1 MRSIYDVFK
10 NLSENDVNSVLK
22 EFQIDVPAEYLFSDV
37 NLVIGKNGSGKT
49 RFLNAIK
56 KLYKL
61 SGVNVVYG
69 YFPAITFEKGSN
81 KENEENEKL
90 PDYSLI
96 DSIVDNRIEFEDFF
110 KEIQNQAE
118 DFFNELMFARSNIQK
133 KRNERILK
141 AIEETFL
148 RLTGYEIKQV
158 EKKVLLSQNG
168 KFEALNTVLE
178 RFSPGEL
185 VLFYFSIFISLQ
197 SDTKKVI
204 IMDEPEGHLH
214 TQAILEFLRLL
225 KQTECFSELWIASH
239 SLFTI
244 PEFQFEDIIY
254 IDNGAIVN
262 RNSSVYQIMLK
273 SMIGENYQRIN
284 SFFTSLEQWAYSEY
298 IDECF
303 EKPSVI
309 DTVNPGDE
317 QVKLFV
323 QFIKSHSSLMV
334 LDYGAGKARL
344 GRSYIKGDNSRIIY
358 EVYDIDHHDQTFGFK
373 YYDNAGSIPGKH
385 YDCVVLM
392 NVLHEIEPTS
402 WKPVF
407 STIRRVLK
415 DNGYLL
421 FVETAVLN
429 KGEMPTKTGFL
440 VLGKDELGMLFGD
453 SEGISE
459 IKIKEN
465 QKSVCYVVPK
475 SSLSGITI
483 STVFDAIGLLKENA
497 YSNLKKERNRGNGRR
512 YAFYT
517 QLYINACLFLEK
529 EPLLYPQKKDGKNIS
544 IREYNTI
551 INAIKNYLNENNEH
565 DLYVFMLINH
575 LRDLINSRNM
585 SKAEKEVLFK
595 SIYSDI
601 EMCQNAANTPALVAV
616 ALLTLILKEEPSAKK
631 EFIQGKYEQYLPPE
645 IQRLRRSYVKFLVD

>member
-1 MRSIYDVFK
+1 MKSIYDVF
-10 NLSENDVNSVLK
+10 NTLSESDVNSVLDEYK
-22 EFQIDVPAEYLFSDV
+22 IDIPANYLFSGV
-37 NLVIGKNGSGKT
+37 NIVIGKNGSGKT
-49 RFLNAIK
+49 RFLNALK

-61 SGVNVVYG
+61 SGKNVVYG
-69 YFPAITFEKGSN
+69 YFPSISFD
-81 KENEENEKL
+81 KESGAKSGGL
-90 PDYSLI
+90 PEYSLI
-96 DSIVDNRIEFEDFF
+96 DSIIDNEIEFEDFF
-110 KEIQNQAE
+110 KEIQNQNE
-118 DFFNELMFARSNIQK
+118 DFFKELMSARSNKQK
-133 KRNERILK
+133 QRNERIFK
-141 AIEETFL
+141 TIEETL
-148 RLTGYEIKQV
+148 QRLTEYEIKQEG
-158 EKKVLLSQNG
+158 EKILLAQNG
-168 KFEALNTVLE
+168 NYETLDRVLG

-214 TQAILEFLRLL
+214 TQAILDFLKLL
-225 KQTECFSELWIASH
+225 KQTECFSDLWIATH

-254 IDNGAIVN
+254 IDKGAIVS

-273 SMIGENYQRIN
+273 DMIGDNYDRIN

-303 EKPSVI
+303 DKPSVI
-309 DTVNPGDE
+309 DTVNPDDE

-323 QFIKSHSSLMV
+323 KFIKSHPSLMV

-344 GRSYIKGDNSRIIY
+344 GRSYIKGNNSRIIY
-358 EVYDIDHHDQTFGFK
+358 EVFDVEPHDQTYGFR
-373 YYDNAGSIPGKH
+373 YYDNVRTIPGKH

-402 WKPVF
+402 WKTVF

-429 KGEMPTKTGFL
+429 KGEMPNKTGFL
-440 VLGKDELGMLFGD
+440 VLGKDEIIRLFGNT
-453 SEGISE
+453 EGISE

-475 SSLSGITI
+475 SNLSGITI
-483 STVFDAIGLLKENA
+483 DTVFDAIGLLKENA
-497 YSNLKKERNRGNGRR
+497 YTNLKKERDHGGRR

-517 QLYINACLFLEK
+517 QLYINASLFLEK
-529 EPLLYPQKKDGKNIS
+529 EPLLYSNKKSGKNIS
-544 IREYNTI
+544 VREYNAI
-551 INAIKNYLNENNEH
+551 INAINNYLNGQNKG

-575 LRDLINSRNM
+575 LHSLINGSNL
-585 SKAEKEVLFK
+585 SASEKDAIVK
-595 SIYSDI
+595 NIYNDI
-601 EMCQNAANTPALVAV
+601 DYCKNTEHAKTLIAV
-616 ALLTLILKEEPSAKK
+616 ALLTLILKEYPAAKK
-631 EFIQGKYEQYLPPE
+631 EFTQGEYEPYLPVE
-645 IQRLRRSYVKFLVD
+645 IQRLRRIYVRFLIE